1 MTREAFA
8 EVGPLA
14 KLGERQVRAL
24 LECGRARSFD
34 VDEVVIEQGAL
45 NASLFI
51 VLEGILHVRR
61 RAEGRQVHLGQLDP
75 GSFFGDISLF
85 DPGPTTADV
94 VGVKAGHLVELDGA
108 LMDLFMLEHPAA
120 AACLLRF
127 LLEEMAQRLR
137 RTDERLVEAIFW
149 GGLLREQPARAPA
162 VS

>member
-1 MTREAFA
+1 MNQEAFA

-14 KLGERQVRAL
+14 KLGERQGRAL
-24 LECGRARSFD
+24 LDCGRTRSFA
-34 VDEVVIEQGAL
+34 VDELVIEQGSL

-51 VLEGILHVRR
+51 VLDGVLHVRR
-61 RAEGRQVHLGQLDP
+61 RAEGRHVHLGQLDP

-94 VGVKAGHLVELDGA
+94 VGVKAGELVELDGA

-149 GGLLREQPARAPA
+149 GGLLREDGVRRASA
-162 VS
+162 

>member
-1 MTREAFA
+1 MREAPFA
-8 EVGPLA
+8 LVGPLA
-14 KLGERQVRAL
+14 KLGERQGRAL
-24 LECGRARSFD
+24 LDCGRARSFA
-34 VDEVVIEQGAL
+34 VDEIVIEQGSL

-51 VLEGILHVRR
+51 VLDGVLHVRR
-61 RAEGRQVHLGQLDP
+61 RAEGRHVHLGQLDP

-94 VGVKAGHLVELDGA
+94 IGVRAGELIELDGA

-137 RTDERLVEAIFW
+137 HTDERLVEAIFW
-149 GGLLREQPARAPA
+149 GGLLREDGAERASA
-162 VS
+162 